1 MCVPTFPNLFI
12 RLKAHKMK
20 TQRIFIRVS
29 IETKNAIAK
38 KAKEHGTTM
47 SDYILTLLQN
57 KKMKVQSLPDRYT
70 LEIKKELSVIGKNLW
85 SLIKY
90 NKTLKLTEKINLER
104 IILELKRTL
113 EIINNY
119 YDSQNHHRD

>member
-1 MCVPTFPNLFI
+1 
-12 RLKAHKMK
+12 MK

-29 IETKNAIAK
+29 IEAKNTIAK

-47 SDYILTLLQN
+47 SDYILTLIQN
-57 KKMKVQSLPDRYT
+57 KKMKVQSLPDEYT